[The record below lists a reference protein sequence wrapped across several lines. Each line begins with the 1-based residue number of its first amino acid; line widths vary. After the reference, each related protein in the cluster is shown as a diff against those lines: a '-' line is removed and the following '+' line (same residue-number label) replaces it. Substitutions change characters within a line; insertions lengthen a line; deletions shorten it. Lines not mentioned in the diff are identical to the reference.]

1 MNFWFSVSIVCL
13 SFTIS
18 FRSWAQTAAP
28 EAPVFRPA
36 EPAVSA
42 PATNLPGPDSLQAP
56 SPAVAATPPGT
67 TKAVVQVV
75 EASGPVID
83 QDPNA
88 KSRFAFELHTNGFF
102 SSLRDGLFFGGG
114 SRRFTAGLTID
125 LDQTNFG
132 GDRKAT
138 SFAFGP
144 SFRWALASGLDDR
157 VDLTL
162 GANLTFMKNMV
173 TDNQGLVESDG
184 YGFLGG
190 VGPGLRYWM
199 TKSLA
204 LTYSALLTAELRLNR
219 SQDVVYIS
227 TLERMIGG
235 LPVTRREKDAFY
247 LYVTGQLALTG
258 YF

>member
-1 MNFWFSVSIVCL
+1 MNFWLSTSIVCL

-18 FRSWAQTAAP
+18 FRSWAQTATP
-28 EAPVFRPA
+28 EAPVFKPA
-36 EPAVSA
+36 EPAVST
-42 PATNLPGPDSLQAP
+42 PATKPSGPDSLQAP
-56 SPAVAATPPGT
+56 SPPVPTIPTGT

-75 EASGPVID
+75 EASGPAIEN
-83 QDPNA
+83 DPNA

-114 SRRFTAGLTID
+114 SRRFTAGVTID

-138 SFAFGP
+138 SFVFGP
-144 SFRWALASGLDDR
+144 SFRWALASALDDR

-162 GANLTFMKNMV
+162 GANVVFMKNMV

-184 YGFLGG
+184 YGFLGA

-219 SQDVVYIS
+219 SQDVVYIT
-227 TLERMIGG
+227 TLERMAGVPG
-235 LPVTRREKDAFY
+235 TRREKDAFY